1 MPKTP
6 WYQDAIIYEVHVRS
20 FFDSDG
26 DGIGDLRGL
35 TQRLDYLEE
44 LGVTALWLLPFYP
57 SPLKDDGYDIAGYT
71 EVHPDYGTL
80 RDFQTFLREAHRRGL
95 KVITELVLNHTSD
108 QHPWFQRARRAPRGS
123 VERDFYVWS
132 DTPDRYREAR
142 IIFSDVKHSNWT
154 YDPVAGQYFWHRFY
168 DHQPDLNFDNPQV
181 RKAVFE
187 IVDFWMKMGIDGLRL
202 DAITYLYEREGTTC
216 EGLPETHAFLR
227 DLRAHVDERYED
239 RMLLAEANLW
249 PEDAVAFFGQGD
261 ECHMAF
267 HFPLM
272 PRLFMAVEMED
283 RQPIVD
289 ILDQTPELPEGCQWA
304 LFLRNHDELTLEM
317 VTDEERDFMYRAFA
331 PELRMRVNLGIRRR
345 LAPILRGDGRK
356 IRLLY
361 ALLLSLP
368 GTPILY
374 YGDEI
379 GMGDNYHLGD
389 RNGVRT
395 PMQWSADRNA
405 GFSRANP
412 QSLFLPVITDPT
424 YHYMSTNVETQENA
438 PASLLRWIK
447 RLISIRQN
455 SPALKSGDLTMVPCT
470 NHRVLAMRRTTEDD
484 DALLVLNLSHAA
496 QHVHLDLSDA
506 AERWPIEL
514 WGRTQF
520 PPTHPERAQRY
531 ALSLAPYAFY
541 WFNLSK
547 RPLDEAHLM
556 EPPAPRGP
564 LEVRDD
570 WSAIFEGRMRAPFL
584 RRLTE
589 FLHRQPWFNPR
600 ARRLESLE
608 IQERIR
614 MRWEEGLTLICLL
627 EATFLDGENEI
638 YMLPIGFSTDRRAD
652 RIREQSPHAIIT
664 QLRLERTGEPGELF
678 DASVNPGFV
687 SALLGYIRKSWALK
701 GTEGSFKGHWVEH
714 FQDLTPEHLSA
725 LPIRVLEVNHT
736 HTSVVFGED
745 LVFKLFRR
753 LESGRSV
760 DVEVGQFLLERD
772 FPGVAPLT
780 GHLDYHRGRWEPTT
794 LATVHRFVP
803 HRADGLTWFL
813 DHATDHLQ
821 HRRPDPVE
829 PTELLDGVSARV
841 LIQMDPDDFELSR
854 EDREF
859 LNEARQLGRRAA
871 ELHTALASGLPE
883 TPFEPTLFS
892 TSYERTR
899 YHSMRT
905 LTLRTMR
912 LLRRRLSTLESHHA
926 MARLVLDQE
935 PEILARFKTMVGRG
949 LGGLRIRIHGDFHLE
964 EVLRTVDDFVII
976 DLEGHPWLPIGE
988 RRIKRTPL
996 RDVATM
1002 LRSFHHASM
1011 LAWQRT
1017 CRADCPRD
1025 VEPGECPEALNIFK
1039 AAQRWYALCAH
1050 AFLSGYLPPATEAG
1064 FLPNT
1069 PEGIAELLDVM
1080 RLQKALRQ
1088 LEHDLERG
1096 ESIELSLIAVT
1107 TQLMVR

>member
-1 MPKTP
+1 MPETP
-6 WYQDAIIYEVHVRS
+6 WYKDAIIYEVHVRS
-20 FFDSDG
+20 FYDSDG
-26 DGIGDLRGL
+26 DGIGDLPGL

-289 ILDQTPELPEGCQWA
+289 ILDQTPRLPPGCQWA

-345 LAPILRGDGRK
+345 LAPLLRGDSRK

-368 GTPILY
+368 GTPIVY

-395 PMQWSADRNA
+395 PMQWSADRNG

-412 QSLFLPVITDPT
+412 QSLFLPVITDPS
-424 YHYMSTNVETQENA
+424 YHYLSTNVEVQENQ

-447 RLISIRQN
+447 RLIALRQR
-455 SPALKSGDLTMVPCT
+455 SPALRSGELTIIPCT
-470 NHRVLAMRRTTEDD
+470 NHRVLAMRRTTDDD
-484 DALLVLNLSHAA
+484 DALIVINLSHAA
-496 QHVHLDLSDA
+496 QHVHLDLSA
-506 AERWPIEL
+506 AGERWPVEL

-520 PPTHPERAQRY
+520 PPIQQERIRRY
-531 ALSLAPYAFY
+531 ALSLGPYDFY
-541 WFNLSK
+541 WFRLSE
-547 RPLDEAHLM
+547 RPLDESTLN
-556 EPPAPRGP
+556 EPTTDRGP
-564 LEVRDD
+564 LEVRED
-570 WSAIFEGRMRAPFL
+570 WSSVFEGRMRGPFL
-584 RRLTE
+584 RRLTTY
-589 FLHRQPWFNPR
+589 LQRQPWFNPR
-600 ARRLESLE
+600 ARRLESVD
-608 IQERIR
+608 IHERIR
-614 MRWEEGLTLICLL
+614 LRWEEGLTLICLL
-627 EATFLDGENEI
+627 EANFLDGENEL
-638 YMLPIGFSTDRRAD
+638 YMLPIAFGTDQRAE
-652 RIREQSPHAIIT
+652 RIRQQSPHALIT
-664 QLRLERTGEPGELF
+664 QLRLERTRELGELY
-678 DASVNPGFV
+678 DATVNTAFV
-687 SALLGYIRKSWALK
+687 SALLGYVRKNWVIN
-701 GTEGSFKGHWVEH
+701 GQEGSFKGHWVER
-714 FQDLTPEHLSA
+714 FQDLSPERLSA
-725 LPIRVLEVNHT
+725 LPVKILEVNHT
-736 HTSVVFGED
+736 HTSTVFGED
-745 LVFKLFRR
+745 LVVKLFRR

-772 FPGVAPLT
+772 FQGVAPFA

-794 LATVHRFVP
+794 LVTVHRFIP

-813 DHATDHLQ
+813 DHACDHL
-821 HRRPDPVE
+821 RRQDPAREVE
-829 PTELLDGVSARV
+829 PHAWLDGVQAQT
-841 LIQMDPDDFELSR
+841 LIELNPDEV
-854 EDREF
+854 E
-859 LNEARQLGRRAA
+859 LNESDRTFLEQASLLGKRAA
-871 ELHTALASGLPE
+871 ELHGVLASGLPE
-883 TPFEPTLFS
+883 TPFEPALFS

-905 LTLRTMR
+905 LALRTMR
-912 LLRRRLSTLESHHA
+912 LLRRHLSEGDPHQA

-935 PEILARFKTMVGRG
+935 PEILARFKTLIGRG

-964 EVLRTVDDFVII
+964 EVLRTDDDFIVI

-1002 LRSFHHASM
+1002 LRSFHHTCL
-1011 LAWQRT
+1011 LAWQRA
-1017 CRADCPRD
+1017 CRS
-1025 VEPGECPEALNIFK
+1025 ECEGNDDDESRSLHLFK

-1050 AFLSGYLPPATEAG
+1050 AFLAGYLPPANEAG

-1069 PEGIAELLDVM
+1069 PEGVAELLDVM

-1096 ESIELSLIAVT
+1096 EAIELSLIAVT
-1107 TQLMVR
+1107 TQLVAP